1 MLLES
6 YIYIMPDFI
15 DIFLLLLIA
24 FVVIGLF
31 IIRKKFSLENDLYKS
46 NEPILKKYNITNK
59 EELTKEI
66 FDIFSSTE
74 EARTREDKKAIEYLC
89 SQELSKQY
97 IKELSNLHE
106 MELEYTNKN
115 YELVTLDLK
124 EITEENNTLKI
135 TAVIKTKCI
144 AYVQSSKGEML
155 DGDIDDKEDRT
166 NTIIVNKD
174 LNKPVVNCL
183 NCNAPLEEV
192 VENKCPYCNTPFN
205 YKSTKWTMLS
215 NKKGDLYE
223 EK

>member
-6 YIYIMPDFI
+6 YIYSMPDFI
-15 DIFLLLLIA
+15 DIFLLLLIT
-24 FVVIGLF
+24 FVVIGLY
-31 IIRKKFSLENDLYKS
+31 IIRKKGSPENDIYKS
-46 NEPILKKYNITNK
+46 NETLLKKYNITNK
-59 EELTKEI
+59 EVLTKEI
-66 FDIFSSTE
+66 FNLFSSTE

-115 YELVTLDLK
+115 YELVTLKLK
-124 EITEENNTLKI
+124 EIKEENNTLKI

-144 AYVQSSKGEML
+144 SYVQSTEGEML

-166 NTIIVNKD
+166 NTIIVKKD
-174 LNKPVVNCL
+174 LNKPTVNCL
-183 NCNAPLEEV
+183 NCNAPLEEQA
-192 VENKCPYCNTPFN
+192 ENKCPYCNTPFN